1 MKWLPGA
8 ISKLMKYARINLSAT
23 NYIAMSD
30 NNFKFIN
37 QIDLIPKLF
46 EIYQKYCTY
55 KKFSSV
61 MPLFYQQFC
70 DTSIDVIG
78 YYDDQKLIAF
88 SLIKRYGLENAEA
101 LQFAWDYTSPSL
113 RLGINSLKNECA
125 VYKAQGFK
133 YLYLGGADD
142 YKSQLDGYEILGP
155 LL

>member
-1 MKWLPGA
+1 MKWLHGG
-8 ISKLMKYARINLSAT
+8 ISKSMKYARINLNET
-23 NYIAMSD
+23 NYIAMPND
-30 NNFKFIN
+30 NFKFIN
-37 QIDLIPKLF
+37 HVDLIPKLF

-55 KKFSSV
+55 KKFTSV

-88 SLIKRYGLENAEA
+88 SLIKRYGLENAEV
-101 LQFAWDYTSPSL
+101 LQFAWDYSAPKL

-125 VYKAQGFK
+125 IYKAQGFK
-133 YLYLGGADD
+133 YLYLGSADD